1 MNNTVSGNYLKS
13 FSIVCAL
20 AALAALAAFIADV
33 PLTVIMLIIIVAF
46 ISCGMTQLVIH
57 RTVVAPFLNQANE
70 AAEGRR
76 TADDAYVLP
85 SLQSLV
91 LGFQR
96 NRTIGDLLS
105 AKTNSNAIAAAEVS
119 FSADNLRSKLDVQV
133 REIAQI
139 ADNSQSMTETVQQS
153 ADQASR
159 AAELAKHAKETCEQG
174 QSSLEQALHKIDQLN
189 EQSGETL
196 RLIEQLNEKSNQ
208 IQSVTKVIEEI
219 AAQTNLLALNAAIEA
234 ARAGDHGR
242 GFAVVADEVR
252 QLAARTAGATGEVE
266 TIVDEIQIE
275 TRQVVS
281 RITSLSNDV
290 ESSSQIMS
298 TVYEQ
303 LGGISSQS
311 AAVEEQI
318 SIIASGSTNNQD
330 NLELISSS
338 IQKIRSEIISSD
350 DEVRTLANQASSLM
364 EVAEVSSAV
373 LAEHTETNF
382 HKVFYETAR
391 DCADKIADVFEHE
404 IRSGSLSESDLF
416 DRDYQPVDGT
426 NPQKYATHYDQ
437 FTDRALP
444 PIQEAALNNDDN
456 VVYAIVTDPNGYV
469 PTHNNQ
475 FAHPPSGN
483 YQTDLVKSRSKRLF
497 NDRTGAR
504 CGCHTDRMLL
514 QTYKRD
520 TGEIMHDLSVPIFV
534 NGRHWGG
541 FRIGYWPAKG

>member
-13 FSIVCAL
+13 FSIVFAL
-20 AALAALAAFIADV
+20 AALAALAAFVVDV
-33 PLTVIMLIIIVAF
+33 PVPVIVLIIIVAIF
-46 ISCGMTQLVIH
+46 SCAVTQIVIH
-57 RTVVAPFLNQANE
+57 RTVVAPFLSQTND

-76 TADDAYVLP
+76 TAEDSYSLP
-85 SLQSLV
+85 ALQSLV

-96 NRTIGDLLS
+96 GRTISDLLS

-119 FSADNLRSKLDVQV
+119 FSADNLRAKLDVQV

-139 ADNSQSMTETVQQS
+139 ADNSQNMTETVQQS
-153 ADQASR
+153 ADQASQ
-159 AAELAKHAKETCEQG
+159 AAELAKHAKDTCEQG
-174 QSSLEQALHKIDQLN
+174 QSSLQLALDKIDQLN

-196 RLIEQLNEKSNQ
+196 QLIEQLNEKSNQ

-219 AAQTNLLALNAAIEA
+219 AEQTNLLALNAAIEA

-266 TIVDEIQIE
+266 TIVDEIQLE

-281 RITSLSNDV
+281 RITTLSGNV
-290 ESSSQIMS
+290 EDSSRIMS
-298 TVYEQ
+298 EVSNQ

-318 SIIASGSTNNQD
+318 SIIASGASNNQD
-330 NLELISSS
+330 NLEMISTS

-350 DEVRTLANQASSLM
+350 DEVRVLANQASSLM

-382 HKVFYETAR
+382 HKSFYETAR
-391 DCADKIADVFEHE
+391 RCADKISDVFENE
-404 IRSGSLSESDLF
+404 IRSGSLSEADLF
-416 DRDYQPVDGT
+416 DRDYKPVDGT
-426 NPQKYATHYDQ
+426 NPQKYTTRYDQ
-437 FTDRALP
+437 YTDRALP
-444 PIQEAALNNDDN
+444 LVQETALNDN
-456 VVYAIVTDPNGYV
+456 SDLVYAIVTDPNGYV

-475 FAHPPSGN
+475 FAHPPTGD
-483 YQTDLVKSRSKRLF
+483 YKTDLVKSRSKRLF

-504 CGCHTDRMLL
+504 CGCHTERMLL

-541 FRIGYWPAKG
+541 FRVGYWPAKG

>member
-13 FSIVCAL
+13 FSIVFAL
-20 AALAALAAFIADV
+20 AALAALAAFVIDV
-33 PLTVIMLIIIVAF
+33 PVSVIVLIIIVAV
-46 ISCGMTQLVIH
+46 ISCAVTQIVIH
-57 RTVVAPFLNQANE
+57 RTVVAPFLSQTND

-76 TADDAYVLP
+76 TAEDSYSLP
-85 SLQSLV
+85 ALQSLV

-96 NRTIGDLLS
+96 GRTISDLLS

-119 FSADNLRSKLDVQV
+119 FSADNLRVKLDVQV

-139 ADNSQSMTETVQQS
+139 ADNSQNMTETVQQS
-153 ADQASR
+153 ADQASQ
-159 AAELAKHAKETCEQG
+159 AAELAKHAKDTCEQG
-174 QSSLEQALHKIDQLN
+174 QTSLEQALDKIDQLN

-196 RLIEQLNEKSNQ
+196 QLIEQLNEKSNQ

-219 AAQTNLLALNAAIEA
+219 AEQTNLLALNAAIEA

-266 TIVDEIQIE
+266 TIVDEIQLE

-281 RITSLSNDV
+281 RITTLSGNVQD
-290 ESSSQIMS
+290 SSRIMS
-298 TVYEQ
+298 EVSNQ

-318 SIIASGSTNNQD
+318 SIIANGASNNQD
-330 NLELISSS
+330 NLEMISTS

-350 DEVRTLANQASSLM
+350 DEVRILANQASSLM

-382 HKVFYETAR
+382 HKTFYETAR
-391 DCADKIADVFEHE
+391 QCADKISEVFENE
-404 IRSGSLSESDLF
+404 IRSGSLSEADLF
-416 DRDYQPVDGT
+416 DRDYQSVDGT
-426 NPQKYATHYDQ
+426 NPQKYTTRYDQ
-437 FTDRALP
+437 YTDRALP
-444 PIQEAALNNDDN
+444 PVQETALNDN
-456 VVYAIVTDPNGYV
+456 SDLVYAIVTDPNGYV

-475 FAHPPSGN
+475 FAHPPTGD
-483 YQTDLVKSRSKRLF
+483 YKTDLVKSRSKRLF

-504 CGCHTDRMLL
+504 CGCHTERMLL

-541 FRIGYWPAKG
+541 FRVGYWPAKG

>member
-1 MNNTVSGNYLKS
+1 MNSTVSGNYLKS
-13 FSIVCAL
+13 FSIVFAL
-20 AALAALAAFIADV
+20 AALAALAAFVVDV
-33 PLTVIMLIIIVAF
+33 PVPVIVLIIIVAIF
-46 ISCGMTQLVIH
+46 SCAVTQIVIH
-57 RTVVAPFLNQANE
+57 RTVVAPFLSQTND

-76 TADDAYVLP
+76 TAEDSYSLP
-85 SLQSLV
+85 ALQSLV

-96 NRTIGDLLS
+96 GRTISDLLS

-119 FSADNLRSKLDVQV
+119 FSADNLRAKLDVQV

-139 ADNSQSMTETVQQS
+139 ADNSQNMTETVQQS
-153 ADQASR
+153 ADQASQ
-159 AAELAKHAKETCEQG
+159 AAELAKHAKDTCEQG
-174 QSSLEQALHKIDQLN
+174 QSSLQLALDKIDQLN

-196 RLIEQLNEKSNQ
+196 QLIEQLNEKSNQ

-219 AAQTNLLALNAAIEA
+219 AEQTNLLALNAAIEA

-266 TIVDEIQIE
+266 TIVDEIQLE

-281 RITSLSNDV
+281 RITTLSGNV
-290 ESSSQIMS
+290 EDSSRIMS
-298 TVYEQ
+298 EVSNQ

-318 SIIASGSTNNQD
+318 SIIASGASNNQD
-330 NLELISSS
+330 NLEMISTS

-350 DEVRTLANQASSLM
+350 DEVRVLANQASSLM

-382 HKVFYETAR
+382 HKSFYEAAR
-391 DCADKIADVFEHE
+391 RCADKISDVFENE
-404 IRSGSLSESDLF
+404 IRSGSLSEADLF
-416 DRDYQPVDGT
+416 DRDYKPVDGT
-426 NPQKYATHYDQ
+426 NPQKYTTRYDQ
-437 FTDRALP
+437 YTDRALP
-444 PIQEAALNNDDN
+444 LVQETALNDN
-456 VVYAIVTDPNGYV
+456 SDLVYAIVTDPNGYV

-475 FAHPPSGN
+475 FAHPPTGD
-483 YQTDLVKSRSKRLF
+483 YKTDLVKSRSKRLF

-504 CGCHTDRMLL
+504 CGCHTERMLL

-541 FRIGYWPAKG
+541 FRVGYWPVKG

>member
-13 FSIVCAL
+13 FSIVFAL
-20 AALAALAAFIADV
+20 AALAALAAFVVDV
-33 PLTVIMLIIIVAF
+33 PVLVIVLIIIVAIF
-46 ISCGMTQLVIH
+46 SCAVTQIVIH
-57 RTVVAPFLNQANE
+57 RTVVAPFLSQTND

-76 TADDAYVLP
+76 TADDRYSLP
-85 SLQSLV
+85 ALQSLV

-96 NRTIGDLLS
+96 GRTISDLLS

-119 FSADNLRSKLDVQV
+119 FSADNLRAKLDVQV

-139 ADNSQSMTETVQQS
+139 ADNSQNMTETVQQS
-153 ADQASR
+153 ADQASQ
-159 AAELAKHAKETCEQG
+159 AAELAKHAKDTCEQG
-174 QSSLEQALHKIDQLN
+174 QTSLQLALDKIDQLN

-196 RLIEQLNEKSNQ
+196 QLIEQLNEKSNQ

-219 AAQTNLLALNAAIEA
+219 AEQTNLLALNAAIEA

-266 TIVDEIQIE
+266 TIVDEIQLE

-281 RITSLSNDV
+281 RITTLSGNVQD
-290 ESSSQIMS
+290 SSSIMS
-298 TVYEQ
+298 EVSNQ

-318 SIIASGSTNNQD
+318 SIIANGASNNQD
-330 NLELISSS
+330 NLEMISTS

-350 DEVRTLANQASSLM
+350 DEVRILANQASSLM

-382 HKVFYETAR
+382 HKSFYETAR
-391 DCADKIADVFEHE
+391 RCADKVAEVFENE
-404 IRSGSLSESDLF
+404 IRSGSLSEADLF
-416 DRDYQPVDGT
+416 DRDYQSVDGT
-426 NPQKYATHYDQ
+426 NPQKYTTRYDQ
-437 FTDRALP
+437 YTDRALP
-444 PIQEAALNNDDN
+444 LVQETALNDN
-456 VVYAIVTDPNGYV
+456 SDLVYAIVTDPNGYV

-475 FAHPPSGN
+475 FAHPPTGD
-483 YQTDLVKSRSKRLF
+483 YKTDLVKSRSKRLF

-504 CGCHTDRMLL
+504 CGCHTERMLL

-541 FRIGYWPAKG
+541 FRVGYWPAKG

>member
-13 FSIVCAL
+13 FSIVFAL
-20 AALAALAAFIADV
+20 AALAALAAFVVDV
-33 PLTVIMLIIIVAF
+33 PVSVTILIIVVAF
-46 ISCGMTQLVIH
+46 ISCAITQIVIH
-57 RTVVAPFLNQANE
+57 RTVVAPFLSQTND

-76 TADDAYVLP
+76 TAEDSYALP
-85 SLQSLV
+85 ALQSLV

-96 NRTIGDLLS
+96 GRTISDLLS

-119 FSADNLRSKLDVQV
+119 FSADNLRAKLDVQV

-139 ADNSQSMTETVQQS
+139 ADNSQNMTETVQQS

-159 AAELAKHAKETCEQG
+159 AAELAKHAKDTCEQG
-174 QSSLEQALHKIDQLN
+174 QTSLEQALHKIDQLN

-196 RLIEQLNEKSNQ
+196 QLIEQLNEKSNQ

-219 AAQTNLLALNAAIEA
+219 AEQTNLLALNAAIEA

-266 TIVDEIQIE
+266 TIVDEIQLE

-281 RITSLSNDV
+281 RITTLSGNV
-290 ESSSQIMS
+290 EDSSRIMS
-298 TVYEQ
+298 EVSNQ

-318 SIIASGSTNNQD
+318 SIIAGGASNNQD
-330 NLELISSS
+330 NLEMISAS

-350 DEVRTLANQASSLM
+350 DEVRVLANQASSLM
-364 EVAEVSSAV
+364 EVAEISSAV

-382 HKVFYETAR
+382 HKSFYEAAR
-391 DCADKIADVFEHE
+391 RCADKISEVFENE
-404 IRSGSLSESDLF
+404 IRSGSLSEADLF
-416 DRDYQPVDGT
+416 DRDYRPVDGT
-426 NPQKYATHYDQ
+426 NPQKYSTRYDQ
-437 FTDRALP
+437 YTDRALP
-444 PIQEAALNNDDN
+444 PVQEAALNDN
-456 VVYAIVTDPNGYV
+456 RDLVYAIVTDPNGYV

-475 FAHPPSGN
+475 FAHPPTGD
-483 YQTDLVKSRSKRLF
+483 YKTDLVKSRSKRLF

-504 CGCHTDRMLL
+504 CGCHTERMLL

-541 FRIGYWPAKG
+541 FRVGYWPAKD